1 MAVGAFFSMIP
12 APGQTLGAALIAY
25 FTRVN
30 VPAAVAAT
38 WISNPLTMPVC
49 IYVQYR
55 IGSLILG
62 HGPSEVPTHDI
73 LELLKQAPIPFL
85 VGVLPSAALL
95 SLIVYPLTLLL
106 WDVFGARFR
115 ARQAALESA
124 GGPSPD
130 KE

>member
-1 MAVGAFFSMIP
+1 MAVGAFFALIP
-12 APGQTLGAALIAY
+12 APGQTLGAGLLAF

-49 IYVQYR
+49 IYAQYR
-55 IGSLILG
+55 MGCLILG

-73 LELLKQAPIPFL
+73 IELLKQAPLPFL

-95 SLIVYPLTLLL
+95 SIVTYPLSLLV
-106 WDVFGARFR
+106 WDFFTARIHAR
-115 ARQAALESA
+115 QARQAASGSA
-124 GGPSPD
+124 GS
-130 KE
+130 K